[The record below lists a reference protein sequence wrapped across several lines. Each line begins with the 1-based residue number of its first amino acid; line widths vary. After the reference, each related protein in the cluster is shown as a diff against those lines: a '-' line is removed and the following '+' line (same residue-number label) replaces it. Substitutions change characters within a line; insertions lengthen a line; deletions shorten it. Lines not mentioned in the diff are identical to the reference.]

1 MCGICGLL
9 YTDPHHHVEE
19 PTLRRM
25 NDTIRHRGPDD
36 AGVHV
41 DGSTGLA
48 MRRLSII
55 DVAGGHQPIGN
66 EDGSV
71 WIVFNGEIYN
81 YPALRDDLIQK
92 GHKFATNSDTET
104 ILHAYEEYGTGCVTK
119 LNGMFAFAIWDSRRR
134 RLVIARDRL
143 GIKPL
148 YYDHSPDRIVFG
160 SEIKPL
166 LSSGEVERELDYS
179 GMHQYLTY
187 LYIPAP
193 DTIFTT
199 IKKLPPGHLLIWEAG
214 QLTVESYWD
223 VSYRVDHTLTE
234 ESAIERLDELLKD
247 ATRIRLM
254 SEVPLGAFL
263 SGGIDSSAI
272 VAYMS
277 RLMDRPVDT
286 FSIGFPTDGPY
297 NELPDAR
304 RVANYLGTNHHE
316 LVVTP
321 DSVGLMGEITHFLD
335 EPMGDSSV
343 VPTYLLSKLAREH
356 VTVALSGDGG
366 DELFAGYDRYLPV
379 QAGLWYQRL
388 PAWIRKG
395 LISPIL
401 NRIPEREQQDGQLQ
415 RLRRIMGD
423 LDRGYQATFLR
434 WITNFNVDVTAR
446 LCSADLRDRFRAF
459 DTYHTARPYLNG
471 PEEPLNRI
479 LRFETKV
486 YLPDDLLMKVDR
498 MSMAHGLEVRVPLID
513 YRVVEFAATLPT
525 GMKLKHLTTKY
536 LFKKLNTRYLPPETL
551 NKRKQGFVP
560 PLQKWFR
567 GSLGAF
573 ARDTL
578 LDGTAR
584 QAGFFESAEIARM
597 LDAHQKGE
605 RSYHHQLWVLL
616 TFELWR
622 RRFMDSKGV

>member
-9 YTDPHHHVEE
+9 YTDPYRQVAE
-19 PTLRRM
+19 PVLNRM

-36 AGVHV
+36 AGIRL

-55 DVAGGHQPIGN
+55 DVIGGHQPIGN

-81 YPALRDDLIQK
+81 YRALRDDLIQK
-92 GHKFATNSDTET
+92 GHKFGTNSDTET
-104 ILHAYEEYGTGCVTK
+104 ILHAYEEYGTGCVAK
-119 LNGMFAFAIWDSRRR
+119 LNGMFAFAIWDSPRR

-148 YYDHSPDRIVFG
+148 YYDHSPDRLVFG

-166 LSSGEVERELDYS
+166 LASGEVERDLDYH
-179 GMHQYLTY
+179 GLYQYLTY

-193 DTIFTT
+193 DTIFTS
-199 IKKLPPGHLLIWEAG
+199 IKKLSLGHLLVWEAG
-214 QLTVESYWD
+214 QLTIESYWD
-223 VSYRVDHTLTE
+223 VTSQVDHSLTE
-234 ESAIERLDELLKD
+234 ASAIDRLDELLQD

-254 SEVPLGAFL
+254 SEVPIGAFL
-263 SGGIDSSAI
+263 SGGIDSSAV

-277 RLMDRPVDT
+277 RFMDRPVDT
-286 FSIGFPTDGPY
+286 FSIGFPSDGPF

-304 RVANYLGTNHHE
+304 RVANYLGTNHHD

-321 DSVGLMGEITHFLD
+321 DSVSLMEEITNFLD
-335 EPMGDSSV
+335 ELLGDSSV
-343 VPTYLLSKLAREH
+343 VPTYLLSKFAREH
-356 VTVALSGDGG
+356 VTVALAGDGG
-366 DELFAGYDRYLPV
+366 DELFAGYERYLPV

-388 PAWIRKG
+388 PAWIREG
-395 LISPIL
+395 LIRPVL
-401 NRIPEREQQDGQLQ
+401 KQIPEHEQQDNLLP

-423 LDRGYQATFLR
+423 MDRGYQPTFLR
-434 WITNFNVDVTAR
+434 WITNFNPSVITR
-446 LCSADLRDRFRAF
+446 LCSANLQDRFRAF
-459 DTYHTARPYLNG
+459 DAYQAVRPYLDG
-471 PEEPLNRI
+471 KEEPLNRL

-513 YRVVEFAATLPT
+513 YRVVEFAATLPPS
-525 GMKLKHLTTKY
+525 MKLKRLTTKY
-536 LFKKLNTRYLPPETL
+536 LFKKLNARYLPPETL
-551 NKRKQGFVP
+551 SKRKQGFVP
-560 PLQKWFR
+560 PLKEWFR
-567 GSLGAF
+567 GPLDTF
-573 ARDTL
+573 ARDIL
-578 LDGTAR
+578 LDGTTR
-584 QAGFFESAEIARM
+584 CAGFFEPSEISRM
-597 LDAHQKGE
+597 IDAHQKGE
-605 RSYHHQLWVLL
+605 RSFQYQLWVLL

-622 RRFMDSKGV
+622 RRFLDV